1 MSLFSINTPNE
12 YSVTTYTS
20 CPQVKS
26 PVTLIT
32 GIVDID
38 DSFIISLALIPVSSK
53 TSLLTVSARVSSSST
68 PPEIACQNSVFFY
81 RRYNT
86 HTHFLHFFYTKIL
99 ILV

>member
-1 MSLFSINTPNE
+1 MSLFSMDTPNE

-32 GIVDID
+32 GIVDVD
-38 DSFIISLALIPVSSK
+38 ANFIISLALIPVSSK

-68 PPEIACQNSVFFY
+68 PPEIACQKFS
-81 RRYNT
+81 
-86 HTHFLHFFYTKIL
+86 FLL
-99 ILV
+99 